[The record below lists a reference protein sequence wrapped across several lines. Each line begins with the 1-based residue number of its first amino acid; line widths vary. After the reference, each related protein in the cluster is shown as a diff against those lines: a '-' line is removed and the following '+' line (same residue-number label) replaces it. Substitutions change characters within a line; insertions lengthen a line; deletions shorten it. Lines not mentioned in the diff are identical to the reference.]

1 MLAVAVNG
9 DGRREGLGVATGP
22 SEAFG
27 RWPSPFLTGFLRSLA
42 DRGLCG
48 LCGLCGVQR
57 VVADDH
63 KGLRAPTRRG
73 RRTSGSAP

>member
-48 LCGLCGVQR
+48 LCGVQR

-63 KGLRAPTRRG
+63 KGLRAAARRG